1 MRIAAIASWPRRRA
15 SEPKFSDKKSGETI
29 TRAATFLA
37 IGSALVP
44 GMNRSSRNSRVCDAG
59 PSMQPPTA
67 ANCAV
72 RPNFFSDE
80 TLSASMLWQIKSP
93 VVNEMQTADMEREY
107 ARPVS
112 ICAIEF
118 AIPREVPVK
127 RHRGDPREPGTH
139 TGHTGARGPVTKDPT
154 EFRVGTRKRPI
165 HTESCREWLHSSPLE
180 SLPAS
185 LHARCEPRVP
195 LAGLHCGQLPCGQRV
210 FESAAAAAVAAAA
223 ATTVAHRQR
232 GRRSM

>member
-80 TLSASMLWQIKSP
+80 TLPASMLWQIRSP
-93 VVNEMQTADMEREY
+93 VVKEMQTAAMEREY
-107 ARPVS
+107 ARAVS
-112 ICAIEF
+112 IWTIEAIF
-118 AIPREVPVK
+118 L
-127 RHRGDPREPGTH
+127 
-139 TGHTGARGPVTKDPT
+139 RGPDFHRIGTVHVRVSRFLEAPNEFSTIDP
-154 EFRVGTRKRPI
+154 F
-165 HTESCREWLHSSPLE
+165 
-180 SLPAS
+180 A
-185 LHARCEPRVP
+185 
-195 LAGLHCGQLPCGQRV
+195 
-210 FESAAAAAVAAAA
+210 
-223 ATTVAHRQR
+223 
-232 GRRSM
+232 

>member
-15 SEPKFSDKKSGETI
+15 SEPKLSDRKSGETT

-80 TLSASMLWQIKSP
+80 TLPASMLWQIRSP
-93 VVNEMQTADMEREY
+93 VVNEMQTAAMEREY
-107 ARPVS
+107 ARAVS
-112 ICAIEF
+112 IWTIEAISQ
-118 AIPREVPVK
+118 
-127 RHRGDPREPGTH
+127 
-139 TGHTGARGPVTKDPT
+139 
-154 EFRVGTRKRPI
+154 RVGHDFHRFHKVPPAVFLPI
-165 HTESCREWLHSSPLE
+165 LSCLFA
-180 SLPAS
+180 LP
-185 LHARCEPRVP
+185 
-195 LAGLHCGQLPCGQRV
+195 
-210 FESAAAAAVAAAA
+210 
-223 ATTVAHRQR
+223 
-232 GRRSM
+232 